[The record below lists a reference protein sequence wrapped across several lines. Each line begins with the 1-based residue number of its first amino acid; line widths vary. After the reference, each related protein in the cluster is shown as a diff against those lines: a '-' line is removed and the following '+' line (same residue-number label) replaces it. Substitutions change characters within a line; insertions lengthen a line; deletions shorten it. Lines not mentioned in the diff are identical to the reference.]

1 MYACALQEA
10 KTQTQAMTKSPVVS
24 SQVQVKSKDEAPVI
38 KNNLA
43 EPEYDFLS
51 KQPTEIVDETY
62 KVDKFEKRKKIHENF
77 YTILYYTNI
86 ILYYT
91 IYKYLYYTIEVSRVI
106 IIIILFEALKIKACE
121 LELEFFDF
129 FLFLI
134 LIFFMVFSNNIITRK
149 CGKQNYEKVFRDFQ
163 AIEQ

>member
-1 MYACALQEA
+1 MQEP

-62 KVDKFEKRKKIHENF
+62 KVDKFEKRNF
-77 YTILYYTNI
+77 Q
-86 ILYYT
+86 
-91 IYKYLYYTIEVSRVI
+91 KS
-106 IIIILFEALKIKACE
+106 
-121 LELEFFDF
+121 LELLLLLYLRALRIRQSEFVFV
-129 FLFLI
+129 FLI
-134 LIFFMVFSNNIITRK
+134 MVFSNNIIARTSKKIMEKCSVISRPLSSNIILSSSCMLLTLTRIVYK
-149 CGKQNYEKVFRDFQ
+149 CRYEISQPNQK
-163 AIEQ
+163 I

>member
-1 MYACALQEA
+1 MQEP

-62 KVDKFEKRKKIHENF
+62 KVDKFEKRNF
-77 YTILYYTNI
+77 QKSLELLLLLY
-86 ILYYT
+86 L
-91 IYKYLYYTIEVSRVI
+91 R
-106 IIIILFEALKIKACE
+106 ALRIKANSSIS
-121 LELEFFDF
+121 LSF
-129 FLFLI
+129 
-134 LIFFMVFSNNIITRK
+134 
-149 CGKQNYEKVFRDFQ
+149 
-163 AIEQ
+163 

>member
-1 MYACALQEA
+1 MQEP

-62 KVDKFEKRKKIHENF
+62 KVDKFEKRNF
-77 YTILYYTNI
+77 QLV
-86 ILYYT
+86 
-91 IYKYLYYTIEVSRVI
+91 EVCRVI
-106 IIIILFEALKIKACE
+106 IIIIFESFKNQS
-121 LELEFFDF
+121 EFFDF
-129 FLFLI
+129 FVFLI
-134 LIFFMVFSNNIITRK
+134 MIFSNIIARTSKKIMEKCSVISRPLSSNIILSSSCMLLTLTRIVYK
-149 CGKQNYEKVFRDFQ
+149 CRYEISQPNQK
-163 AIEQ
+163 I

>member
-24 SQVQVKSKDEAPVI
+24 SQVQIKSKDEAPVI

-62 KVDKFEKRKKIHENF
+62 KVDKFEKRKKFTKIF
-77 YTILYYTNI
+77 ILYYTILYYI
-86 ILYYT
+86 
-91 IYKYLYYTIEVSRVI
+91 
-106 IIIILFEALKIKACE
+106 
-121 LELEFFDF
+121 
-129 FLFLI
+129 
-134 LIFFMVFSNNIITRK
+134 
-149 CGKQNYEKVFRDFQ
+149 
-163 AIEQ
+163 

>member
-1 MYACALQEA
+1 MQEP

-62 KVDKFEKRKKIHENF
+62 KVDKFEKNF
-77 YTILYYTNI
+77 QKSLELLLLLYLI
-86 ILYYT
+86 
-91 IYKYLYYTIEVSRVI
+91 
-106 IIIILFEALKIKACE
+106 ALRIKANSSIS
-121 LELEFFDF
+121 LSF
-129 FLFLI
+129 
-134 LIFFMVFSNNIITRK
+134 
-149 CGKQNYEKVFRDFQ
+149 
-163 AIEQ
+163 

>member
-1 MYACALQEA
+1 MVNIKNYYHRNQDYQELSRIFSVFLWLISYTRVYACALQEA

-24 SQVQVKSKDEAPVI
+24 SQVQIKSKDEAPVI

-77 YTILYYTNI
+77 YTILYINIYI
-86 ILYYT
+86 IL
-91 IYKYLYYTIEVSRVI
+91 
-106 IIIILFEALKIKACE
+106 
-121 LELEFFDF
+121 
-129 FLFLI
+129 
-134 LIFFMVFSNNIITRK
+134 
-149 CGKQNYEKVFRDFQ
+149 
-163 AIEQ
+163 